1 MRRRS
6 RRRRDRNV
14 FVNLI
19 ALVLCS
25 SLAGVI
31 VAALVFPVVAM
42 GGLTARSG
50 ADTFEGL
57 PTDINVLPS
66 PQVSYAYASDGKT
79 LLATFYDENRHDVP
93 ITDVAPVMRQ
103 AVVAAEDARFYQHN
117 GVDLKGIARAFVNNQ
132 RGGSTQGA
140 STLTMQLVRQIFSYS
155 AKTPKEVIAATED
168 TPERKLAEI
177 KRSLALEKTL
187 TKEQILERYMNI
199 AAFGNGA
206 YGVYAASLV
215 YFGKAPKD
223 LTLGEAALLAGL
235 PKAPGSYNLANPK
248 GLTAALARRDNY
260 VLPQMVELTY
270 ITQAQ
275 ADEVKAGGAPKILG
289 QRTPEGCTEVNPPQL
304 NGGFFCDYLKRWWA
318 EQPAFGADAYERL
331 NRLRSAGYR
340 IVTTLDL
347 QAQNAAMT
355 NIRKVM
361 DRKKDQHQAMMLAA
375 VEPGTGRVRSLAVNR
390 VFSNDQTGNGRNT
403 NPEKAGLK
411 GNYPN
416 TTVPLLSA
424 GGEVQGYQVG
434 SAMKIFTIVAA
445 LEQGLPLSTEI
456 DTVSPYHSKYPV
468 DRNSPAKCPEG
479 PYYCPENSG
488 GKPMGKRDMWTGL
501 GSSVNT
507 YFVPLQERIG
517 AEHVVEVAQRMGLQF
532 HNDEDRKLAARP
544 HQWGAFTLGVTDQ
557 TPLEMANAFAT
568 LAADGKYCKPIPV
581 QEIKD
586 DKGTPMPGAELSCKQ
601 VIRPDV
607 ARAAIDAARCPVG
620 DSSQFGKCGGT
631 GTAPDSRR
639 IVGFPIFGKT
649 GTTDDERSATLV
661 ISTRQL
667 TFAGFYTDPDWPRT
681 NERFKH
687 PAPGGVN
694 PVVQG
699 ALRDAMAG
707 KPAQGFPRPSNRIA
721 LGT

>member
-1 MRRRS
+1 MRMRN

-14 FVNLI
+14 FVNVI
-19 ALVLCS
+19 ALLLCS
-25 SLAGVI
+25 GLAGVI

-42 GGLTARSG
+42 GALTARSG

-57 PTDINVLPS
+57 PTDVDVLPS
-66 PQVSYAYASDGKT
+66 PQISYAYASDGVT
-79 LLATFYDENRHDVP
+79 PLVQFYDENRHDVP
-93 ITDVAPVMRQ
+93 ITQVADVMRK
-103 AVVAAEDARFYQHN
+103 AVVAAEDARFYEHN

-132 RGGSTQGA
+132 QGGDTQGA
-140 STLTMQLVRQIFSYS
+140 STLTMQLVRQVISYS
-155 AKTPKEVIAATED
+155 AKTPQQVLAVTED

-177 KRSLALEKTL
+177 KRALALEKTL

-206 YGVYAASLV
+206 YGIYAASQV
-215 YFGKAPKD
+215 YYGKVPAD

-235 PKAPGSYNLANPK
+235 PKAPGSYNLTNAK
-248 GLTAALARRDNY
+248 GLEAALARRDNY
-260 VLPQMVELTY
+260 VLPQMVKLGY
-270 ITQAQ
+270 ATQAQ
-275 ADEVKAGGAPKILG
+275 ADEAKLAGAPKIIG
-289 QRTPEGCTEVNPPQL
+289 KRTPEGCTEVAPAAV
-304 NGGFFCDYLKRWWA
+304 NGGFFCDYLKRWW
-318 EQPAFGADAYERL
+318 EDQPAFGADSYERL
-331 NRLRSAGYR
+331 NRLQSAGYR

-361 DRKKDQHQAMMLAA
+361 DKKKDQHQAMMLAA
-375 VEPGTGRVRSLAVNR
+375 VEPGSGRLRALAVNR
-390 VFSNDQTGNGRNT
+390 TFSNDQSGNGPNT
-403 NPEKAGLK
+403 NPTKKGLK

-416 TTVPLLSA
+416 TTVPLMSA

-468 DRNSPAKCPEG
+468 DDDSEAKCPESS
-479 PYYCPENSG
+479 YYCPVNSG
-488 GKPMGKRDMWTGL
+488 GKPAGKRNMWTGL
-501 GSSVNT
+501 GSSINT

-517 AEHVVEVAQRMGLQF
+517 TEKVVEVAQRMGLVF
-532 HNDEDRKLAARP
+532 HNDEDRKLAANA
-544 HQWGAFTLGVTDQ
+544 HTWGAFTLGVTDQ

-581 QEIKD
+581 QEIKT
-586 DKGTPMPGAELSCKQ
+586 DKGVVIPGAEPSCKQ
-601 VIRPDV
+601 VITPDV

-620 DSSQFGKCGGT
+620 DESQFGKCEGKA
-631 GTAPDSRR
+631 TAPDSRR
-639 IVGFPIFGKT
+639 IIRYPIFGKT
-649 GTTDDERSATLV
+649 GTTDDERSATLT
-661 ISTRQL
+661 ISTKQL
-667 TFAGFYTDPDWPRT
+667 SVSGFYTDPDYPRT
-681 NERFKH
+681 HEKFKH
-687 PAPGGVN
+687 EGGVN

-699 ALRDAMAG
+699 TLRDAMAG
-707 KPAQGFPRPSNRIA
+707 KPAIGFARCSNRLA

>member
-1 MRRRS
+1 M
-6 RRRRDRNV
+6 
-14 FVNLI
+14 FINLL

-25 SLAGVI
+25 GLAGVI

-42 GGLTARSG
+42 GGLTAQS
-50 ADTFEGL
+50 ATDTFENL
-57 PTDINVLPS
+57 PTDVTALPS
-66 PQVSYAYASDGKT
+66 PQISYAFASDGKT
-79 LLATFYDENRHDVP
+79 PLAQFYDENRHDVA
-93 ITDVAPVMRQ
+93 ITDVAEVMRQ

-132 RGGSTQGA
+132 RGGDTQGA

-168 TPERKLAEI
+168 TPDRKLAEI
-177 KRSLALEKTL
+177 KRALALEKTL

-206 YGVYAASLV
+206 YGVFAASIV
-215 YFGKAPKD
+215 YFGKPPKD

-235 PKAPGSYNLANPK
+235 PKAPGSFNLATKN
-248 GLTAALARRDNY
+248 GLAAALARRDGY
-260 VLPQMVELTY
+260 VLPQMVELGY
-270 ITQAQ
+270 VTQAQ
-275 ADEVKAGGAPKILG
+275 ADEAKAAGAPKIVG
-289 QRTPEGCTEVNPPQL
+289 QRTPEGCTEVYPKEL

-318 EQPAFGADAYERL
+318 DQPAFGADSYERL
-331 NRLRSAGYR
+331 NRLHSAGYR
-340 IVTTLDL
+340 IVTTIDL
-347 QAQNAAMT
+347 QAQNAAMN

-361 DRKKDQHQAMMLAA
+361 DKKGNGAHQAMMLAA
-375 VEPGTGRVRSLAVNR
+375 TEPGTGRVRALAVNR
-390 VFSNDQTGNGRNT
+390 VFSNNQAGNGPNT
-403 NPEKAGLK
+403 NPTKKGMK

-416 TTVPLLSA
+416 TTVPLMSA

-434 SAMKIFTIVAA
+434 SVMKMLTIVAA
-445 LEQGLPLSTEI
+445 LEQGVPLATEI
-456 DTVSPYHSKYPV
+456 DTVSPYHSKYPI
-468 DRNSPAKCPEG
+468 DRDSKARCPEG

-488 GKPMGKRDMWTGL
+488 GAQMGKRNMWTGL

-517 AEHVVEVAQRMGLQF
+517 TEKVVDVAKRLGLEF
-532 HNDEDRKLAARP
+532 HNDGDRTLAANP

-557 TPLEMANAFAT
+557 TPLELANAFAT

-586 DKGTPMPGAELSCKQ
+586 DKGNVIPGAEPVCTQAVS
-601 VIRPDV
+601 PDV
-607 ARAAIDAARCPVG
+607 ARAAVDAGRCPVG
-620 DSSQFGKCGGT
+620 DSSQFGKCEGKS
-631 GTAPDSRR
+631 TAPESFTTIRR
-639 IVGFPIFGKT
+639 PIFGKT

-661 ISTRQL
+661 ISTKQL
-667 TFAGFYTDPDWPRT
+667 TFAGFYTDPDFPRT
-681 NERFKH
+681 SERFKH
-687 PAPGGVN
+687 AGGVN

-707 KPAQGFPRPSNRIA
+707 KPVLGFARPSNRLA